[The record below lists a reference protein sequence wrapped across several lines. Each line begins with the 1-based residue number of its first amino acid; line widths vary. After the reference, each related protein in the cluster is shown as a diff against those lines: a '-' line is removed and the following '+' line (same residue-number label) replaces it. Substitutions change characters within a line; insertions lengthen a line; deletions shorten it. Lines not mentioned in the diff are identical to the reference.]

1 MKKLLLL
8 SALLIFACSP
18 PSDWEGGWIG
28 EGGVGDMNLNTDIED
43 LGLYTGDIQVSLNEN
58 YESTVYNH
66 SMRFNLHTSQGDYIT
81 DDIVNIFITEG
92 SFFNESDGF
101 FLNDGI
107 YTRNRGNGND
117 LTIFE
122 YGTLIFTEDTI
133 EVVFHQD
140 NVVYNEEQLIYEI
153 LSAKT
158 WAGNLSLA
166 N

>member
-1 MKKLLLL
+1 MKNLLLL
-8 SALLIFACSP
+8 SALFIFACSP

-28 EGGVGDMNLNTDIED
+28 EGGVGDINLNTDIED

-66 SMRFNLHTSQGDYIT
+66 SMRFNLHTYQRDFDS
-81 DDIVNIFITEG
+81 DIINIFITEG
-92 SFFNESDGF
+92 SFFNVPAGF
-101 FLNDGI
+101 YLNDGV

-158 WAGNLSLA
+158 WAGTLSLA

>member
-28 EGGVGDMNLNTDIED
+28 GGGFGNIINTDIED

-140 NVVYNEEQLIYEI
+140 NVVYNHEQLIYEI

-158 WAGNLSLA
+158 WAGTLSIA

>member
-28 EGGVGDMNLNTDIED
+28 EGGVGDINLNTDIED

-66 SMRFNLHTSQGDYIT
+66 SMRFNLHTYQRDFDS
-81 DDIVNIFITEG
+81 DIINIFITEG
-92 SFFNESDGF
+92 SFFNESAGF
-101 FLNDGI
+101 YLNDGV

-140 NVVYNEEQLIYEI
+140 NVVYNQEQLIYEI

-158 WAGNLSLA
+158 WAGTLSIA

>member
-28 EGGVGDMNLNTDIED
+28 EGGVGDINLNTDIED

-66 SMRFNLHTSQGDYIT
+66 SMRFNLHTYQRDFDS
-81 DDIVNIFITEG
+81 DIINIFITEG
-92 SFFNESDGF
+92 SFFNEPAGF
-101 FLNDGI
+101 YLNDGV

-158 WAGNLSLA
+158 WAGTLSLA

>member
-1 MKKLLLL
+1 MK
-8 SALLIFACSP
+8 S
-18 PSDWEGGWIG
+18 
-28 EGGVGDMNLNTDIED
+28 V
-43 LGLYTGDIQVSLNEN
+43 
-58 YESTVYNH
+58 
-66 SMRFNLHTSQGDYIT
+66 
-81 DDIVNIFITEG
+81 
-92 SFFNESDGF
+92 GF

-140 NVVYNEEQLIYEI
+140 NVVYNQEQLIYEI

-158 WAGNLSLA
+158 WAGTLSLA

>member
-28 EGGVGDMNLNTDIED
+28 EGGVGDINLNTDIED

-66 SMRFNLHTSQGDYIT
+66 SMRFNLHTYQRDFDS
-81 DDIVNIFITEG
+81 DIINIFITEG
-92 SFFNESDGF
+92 SFFNEPAGF
-101 FLNDGI
+101 YLNDGV

-140 NVVYNEEQLIYEI
+140 NVVYNHEQLIYEI

-158 WAGNLSLA
+158 WAGTLSLA

>member
-28 EGGVGDMNLNTDIED
+28 EGGVGDINTNTDIED

-66 SMRFNLHTSQGDYIT
+66 SMRFNLHTYQRDFDS
-81 DDIVNIFITEG
+81 DIINIFITEG
-92 SFFNESDGF
+92 SFFNESAGF
-101 FLNDGI
+101 YLNDGV

>member
-28 EGGVGDMNLNTDIED
+28 EGGVGDINLNTDIED

-101 FLNDGI
+101 ASG
-107 YTRNRGNGND
+107 
-117 LTIFE
+117 
-122 YGTLIFTEDTI
+122 
-133 EVVFHQD
+133 
-140 NVVYNEEQLIYEI
+140 
-153 LSAKT
+153 
-158 WAGNLSLA
+158 
-166 N
+166 

>member
-28 EGGVGDMNLNTDIED
+28 EGGVGDINLNTDIED

-66 SMRFNLHTSQGDYIT
+66 SMRFNLHTYQRDFDS
-81 DDIVNIFITEG
+81 DIINIFITEG
-92 SFFNESDGF
+92 SFFNESAGF
-101 FLNDGI
+101 YLNDGV

>member
-66 SMRFNLHTSQGDYIT
+66 SMRFNLHTYQRDFDS
-81 DDIVNIFITEG
+81 DIINIFITEG
-92 SFFNESDGF
+92 SFFNESAGF
-101 FLNDGI
+101 YLNDGV

>member
-1 MKKLLLL
+1 MKNLLLL
-8 SALLIFACSP
+8 SALFIFACSP

-28 EGGVGDMNLNTDIED
+28 EGGVGDINLNTDIED

-66 SMRFNLHTSQGDYIT
+66 SMRFNLHTYQRDFDS
-81 DDIVNIFITEG
+81 DIINIFITEG
-92 SFFNESDGF
+92 SFFNEPAGF
-101 FLNDGI
+101 YLNDGV

-158 WAGNLSLA
+158 WAGTLSLA